1 MTIKVAINGFG
12 RIGRMVLRSHYE
24 SMSDRG
30 KKHGLQ
36 FVAVNDLGDAATNA
50 HLLKYDTAHGKF
62 PGTVRVDGENLV
74 VNNDRIRVVAERD
87 PAKLPWKQ
95 LGVDVV
101 MECTGLFT
109 SKARA
114 SAHLQAGARKV
125 IISAPGEKDVDRTV
139 VYGVNHKALKE
150 SDSVISNA
158 SCTTNCLAPLVKA
171 LDDRIG
177 VVSGLM
183 TTIHSYTND
192 QVLTDVYHKDL
203 RRARSATHNQ
213 IPTKTGAAAA
223 VGLVLPHLNGKLD
236 GFSIRVP
243 TINVSLVDLTFVAKK
258 KTSVE
263 EVNAAVKQAADS
275 DLRGILEYSTEPLV
289 SSDFNHNPASSIFD
303 ATITKVSDGTL
314 VKVYSWYDN
323 EWGFSNRMLD
333 VAVAFAEVG
342 VALAK

>member
-1 MTIKVAINGFG
+1 MIKVAINGFG
-12 RIGRMVLRSHYE
+12 RIGRNILRAHYE
-24 SMSDRG
+24 SG

-50 HLLKYDTAHGKF
+50 HLLKYDTVHGPF
-62 PGTVRVDGENLV
+62 RGTVEVKEKSIVANGDSIQVL
-74 VNNDRIRVVAERD
+74 AERD
-87 PAKLPWKQ
+87 PAKLPWKA

-109 SKARA
+109 SKAKA
-114 SAHLQAGARKV
+114 GAHLQAGARKV
-125 IISAPGEKDVDRTV
+125 MISAPGDKDVDRTV
-139 VYGVNHKALKE
+139 VFGVNHKDIKG
-150 SDSVISNA
+150 SDTVISNA

-171 LDDRIG
+171 LDERIG

-192 QVLTDVYHKDL
+192 QVLTDVFHKDL
-203 RRARSATHNQ
+203 RRARSATHNM

-243 TINVSLVDLTFVAKK
+243 TINVSLVDLSFVAKK
-258 KTSVE
+258 KTTVE
-263 EVNAAVKQAADS
+263 EVNKAVKQAS
-275 DLRGILEYSTEPLV
+275 ETDLKGILEYCAEPLV
-289 SSDFNHNPASSIFD
+289 SSDFNHSPASSVFD

-314 VKVYSWYDN
+314 VKVFAWYDN

-333 VAVAFAEVG
+333 VAAV
-342 VALAK
+342 LAQAK

>member
-12 RIGRMVLRSHYE
+12 RIGRMVLRAHYE
-24 SMSDRG
+24 SG
-30 KKHGLQ
+30 KKQPLQ
-36 FVAVNDLGDAATNA
+36 FVAVNDLGDANTNA

-62 PGTVRVDGENLV
+62 PGSVRVDGDSLV
-74 VNNDRIRVVAERD
+74 VNNDKIRVVAERD

-109 SKARA
+109 SKAKA

-139 VYGVNHKALKE
+139 VFGVNHKALKE
-150 SDSVISNA
+150 SDTVISNA

-171 LDDRIG
+171 LDDRLG

-258 KTSVE
+258 KTTVE
-263 EVNAAVKQAADS
+263 EVNAAVKQAAET
-275 DLRGILEYSTEPLV
+275 DLKGILEYSTEPLV

-303 ATITKVSDGTL
+303 STLTRVCDGTL
-314 VKVYSWYDN
+314 VKVSSWYDN

-333 VAVAFAEVG
+333 VAAVFAEVG
-342 VALAK
+342 AALVK

>member
-12 RIGRMVLRSHYE
+12 RIGRMVLRAHYE
-24 SMSDRG
+24 GG

-36 FVAVNDLGDAATNA
+36 FVAINDLGDAATNA

-62 PGTVRVDGENLV
+62 PGTVKVDGDSLN
-74 VNNDRIRVVAERD
+74 VNGDRIKVVAERD
-87 PAKLPWKQ
+87 PAKLPWKS

-109 SKARA
+109 SKAKA
-114 SAHLQAGARKV
+114 GAHIQAGARKV

-139 VYGVNHKALKE
+139 VYGVNHKALKD

-258 KTSVE
+258 KTTVE
-263 EVNAAVKQAADS
+263 EVNAAVKQAADG
-275 DLRGILEYSTEPLV
+275 DLKGVLEYSTEPLV

-333 VAVAFAEVG
+333 VAVAYADVG